1 MTGWT
6 PQAPGQPRSGPDPL
20 AARGH
25 PYLARSAG
33 IMAEAAGVLGRTEVA
48 GPYAELA
55 KRAAARFRGEYVS
68 PNGGLTFTS
77 QTAHAVALELDLL
90 APEQRAHAGW
100 LFGAA
105 TAGRWICFVTV
116 IDSLRQVVLRRR
128 AADLITQR
136 SYRYRVTAPW
146 C

>member
-1 MTGWT
+1 MTGWI
-6 PQAPGQPRSGPDPL
+6 PQPPGQPRSGPDPL

-33 IMAEAAGVLGRTEVA
+33 IMAEAAGVLGRTEEA

-77 QTAHAVALELDLL
+77 QTAYAVALELDLL
-90 APEQRAHAGW
+90 APEQRAHAGR
-100 LFGAA
+100 LLAQQLLDDGFVLSPSS
-105 TAGRWICFVTV
+105 TASG
-116 IDSLRQVVLRRR
+116 
-128 AADLITQR
+128 R
-136 SYRYRVTAPW
+136 SYSAAVPPT
-146 C
+146 

>member
-1 MTGWT
+1 
-6 PQAPGQPRSGPDPL
+6 
-20 AARGH
+20 
-25 PYLARSAG
+25 
-33 IMAEAAGVLGRTEVA
+33 MAEAAGVLGRTEEA

-90 APEQRAHAGW
+90 APEQRAHAGR
-100 LFGAA
+100 LLAQQLLDDG
-105 TAGRWICFVTV
+105 FVLSPSST
-116 IDSLRQVVLRRR
+116 SLRQVVLRRR